1 LAKRFKD
8 ASLFLGRN
16 ANACVLNTEVK
27 VYESPCKSEVL
38 LRTQA
43 VCRESLFF
51 DRLKTELGNESLQ
64 ACFTL
69 ITRVHFCRSNVLE
82 RLGRSEE
89 AEAEQ
94 RACLRFMVK
103 GENPEVLGFAMMT
116 ANNPA
121 NRLVDKKSNE
131 SIAEAALL
139 RVRIHEVYPGP
150 LRYGCVNANYRSW
163 IAIGG
168 GHYSNRRTTWHWR
181 PATRFCKVRTIYSK
195 ISSVSSFFPP

>member
-69 ITRVHFCRSNVLE
+69 ITRVSVAPTCSRGWAGVKKLKPN
-82 RLGRSEE
+82 SEPV
-89 AEAEQ
+89 
-94 RACLRFMVK
+94 C
-103 GENPEVLGFAMMT
+103 G
-116 ANNPA
+116 
-121 NRLVDKKSNE
+121 
-131 SIAEAALL
+131 
-139 RVRIHEVYPGP
+139 
-150 LRYGCVNANYRSW
+150 SW
-163 IAIGG
+163 
-168 GHYSNRRTTWHWR
+168 
-181 PATRFCKVRTIYSK
+181 
-195 ISSVSSFFPP
+195 